1 MTKLDLL
8 WALLA
13 RDARSSMRKLGDAL
27 YSLAITLWV
36 GTLFAIGY
44 LAAPTLFAQLTDRV
58 LAGSLAGEMF
68 KWVAWLGI
76 ACAAYLLLFLVVRR
90 GLRVFKSSV
99 FWLVLLMLALTIVGH
114 FGIAPLLTQLKVDA
128 LPRQV
133 MESALR
139 DRFFTWHGISSGL
152 YLIESLLGFWLV
164 IWQERGR
171 R

>member
-1 MTKLDLL
+1 MGR
-8 WALLA
+8 LA
-13 RDARSSMRKLGDAL
+13 DAL
-27 YSLAITLWV
+27 YHLVITLWV
-36 GTLFAIGY
+36 GALFAIGY
-44 LAAPTLFAQLTDRV
+44 LAAPTLFAQLADRG

-76 ACAAYLLLFLVVRR
+76 ACAAYLLLFLMVRC
-90 GLRVFKSSV
+90 GFGVLRSSV
-99 FWLVLLMLALTIVGH
+99 FWLVLLMLGLTVAGY
-114 FGIAPLLTQLKVDA
+114 FGIAPILAQLKADA

-139 DRFFTWHGISSGL
+139 DRFATWHGISSGL
-152 YLIESLLGFWLV
+152 YLVESLLGLWLV